1 MDDHHDDPHAPRDGR
16 SAKRILDAEGLR
28 RALSRIAHE
37 ILERHGGTA
46 DLVLVGMRSRGVPI
60 ARRLADLIGRFEG
73 ITLDVGE
80 LDVTMFRD
88 DLEMRGTRPSLQ
100 PSSIPRDLTDARVVL
115 VDDVLYTGRT
125 VRAALDALMSY
136 GRASQVQLAVVVDRG
151 HRELPVRADY
161 VGKNLPTARDENVEV
176 RLVEVDGVDEVVL
189 LSPRSAYSPSSAVE
203 VPTSRLRA
211 HPADT
216 ASGGA
221 DSAPSFPEQMPQ

>member
-1 MDDHHDDPHAPRDGR
+1 MDDPNNLPQSARGGR
-16 SAKRILDAEGLR
+16 AARQILDAEGVR
-28 RALSRIAHE
+28 RALTRIAHE

-60 ARRLADLIGRFEG
+60 ARRLADLISRFEG
-73 ITLDVGE
+73 TTVDVGE

-88 DLEMRGTRPSLQ
+88 DLEIRGTRPSIQ

-125 VRAALDALMSY
+125 VRAALDALMSF

-161 VGKNLPTARDENVEV
+161 VGKNLPTSRDESVEV
-176 RLVEVDGVDEVVL
+176 RLVEVDGLDEVVL
-189 LSPRSAYSPSSAVE
+189 LARPSTAADRLSTPREKGYV
-203 VPTSRLRA
+203 
-211 HPADT
+211 
-216 ASGGA
+216 
-221 DSAPSFPEQMPQ
+221 